1 MVHVYFFLVN
11 MVQGLVLLLTFS
23 VQTMQFTP
31 ELIILLL
38 DNLYYFE
45 TIAFSDLNSKNKFKV
60 TMYLK

>member
-1 MVHVYFFLVN
+1 

-23 VQTMQFTP
+23 VQNMQFTP
-31 ELIILLL
+31 GLIILLL

-45 TIAFSDLNSKNKFKV
+45 TIAFSDLNSKNRFKV